1 MAIVNSSSGKA
12 SGNIL
17 LIRLKQWDRRL
28 SSGVEVL
35 SAGLLVAIVGTVSVS
50 VFTRFVIFF
59 PLNFADALA
68 KYLMMWM
75 AFLGLGLALRAGE
88 HITVD
93 FLANRLRG
101 KARSKLL
108 LLATLLI
115 SVFLVLVAYYG
126 FLNAW
131 NGRDVHD
138 PLVFGISM
146 MVPYLSVPAGA
157 CYGLVQLNLSLA
169 IQILESRKKT

>member
-1 MAIVNSSSGKA
+1 MG
-12 SGNIL
+12 GTPL
-17 LIRLKQWDRRL
+17 LDRLKKWDRRL
-28 SSGVEVL
+28 SFGVEVV
-35 SAGLLVAIVGTVSVS
+35 SSVLLAAIVGTVSVS

-75 AFLGLGLALRAGE
+75 VFLGLGLALRAGE
-88 HITVD
+88 HITVE

-101 KARSKLL
+101 NGKSAM
-108 LLATLLI
+108 LALVTLLVSI
-115 SVFLVLVAYYG
+115 FLMIVAYYG
-126 FLNAW
+126 FRNAW

-146 MVPYLSVPAGA
+146 MVPYLSVPVGA
-157 CYGLVQLNLSLA
+157 CYGLMQLNLSLS
-169 IQILESRKKT
+169 IDILESRAETTTAVS

>member
-1 MAIVNSSSGKA
+1 MMSRK
-12 SGNIL
+12 IL
-17 LIRLKQWDRRL
+17 LIRLKEWDKRL
-28 SSGVEVL
+28 SFGVEVL
-35 SAGLLVAIVGTVSVS
+35 CAGLLAGIVGTVSVS

-75 AFLGLGLALRAGE
+75 VFLGLGLALRAGE
-88 HITVD
+88 HITVE

-101 KARSKLL
+101 KAKSTLMAL
-108 LLATLLI
+108 VTLLI
-115 SVFLVLVAYYG
+115 SVFLLTVATFG

-169 IQILESRKKT
+169 VQILESRDETVRAVS